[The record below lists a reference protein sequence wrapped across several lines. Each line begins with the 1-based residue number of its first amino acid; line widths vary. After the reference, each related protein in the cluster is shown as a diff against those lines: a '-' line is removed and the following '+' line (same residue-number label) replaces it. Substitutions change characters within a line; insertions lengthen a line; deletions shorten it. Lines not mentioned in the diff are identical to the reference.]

1 MKGGEKRTNFLCCI
15 TDFNNL
21 IERKDDYK
29 MSKNNAV
36 KKIEVENVSNPVNNP
51 IFETPSPE
59 DIEMKKLSSMSY
71 DEILKVL
78 EQKKT
83 GEISSLLLKI
93 EELKQ
98 QKNAIDL
105 QIAGIVED
113 IKKIDPSQLPTDFKT
128 RKTGKRKTFCDTPE
142 LHKMF
147 IDLCYEGKYSRKE
160 IKEKL
165 LEKFPSRVGKE
176 KSFNWLFSYAVNAKY
191 YTGKD
196 ATSPFKTAN
205 HFIVEK
211 DNKMMKGKEITY
223 RKAFKS
229 SIFAGGKVETIP
241 QQ

>member
-1 MKGGEKRTNFLCCI
+1 MKGGEKRVKISSRI
-15 TDFNNL
+15 TDFNKSNL
-21 IERKDDYK
+21 RKDTVK

-36 KKIEVENVSNPVNNP
+36 KKEVENISNPVNNP

-71 DEILKVL
+71 DEILKIL

-113 IKKIDPSQLPTDFKT
+113 IKKIDPSQLPGEFKS
-128 RKTGKRKTFCDTPE
+128 RKSGERNTFDDTTE

-147 IDLCYEGKYSRKE
+147 LDLCYEGKYGRKE

-165 LEKFPSRVGKE
+165 LEKFPSRVEKE
-176 KSFNWLFSYAVNAKY
+176 KSFNWLFSYAVNTKY

-205 HFIVEK
+205 HYIIEK
-211 DNKMMKGKEITY
+211 DNILSKGYEVK
-223 RKAFKS
+223 RK
-229 SIFAGGKVETIP
+229 
-241 QQ
+241 